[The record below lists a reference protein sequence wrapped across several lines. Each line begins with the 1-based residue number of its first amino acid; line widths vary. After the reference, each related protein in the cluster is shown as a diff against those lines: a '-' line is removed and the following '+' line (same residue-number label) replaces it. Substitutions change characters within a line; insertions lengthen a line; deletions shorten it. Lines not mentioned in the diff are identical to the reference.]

1 MLPLL
6 SGLSFQVGF
15 LAFGAICAFAIAWL
29 VIFIL
34 IAIWVY
40 RDAESRGMGGALW
53 LIIVILLGI
62 IGLIVYLIVRGSHPV
77 GGTAAPYAAY
87 PPQYPPP
94 AYPPQQPPAA
104 PAGAATC
111 KNCGSPLNPGAAFCP
126 RCGAKV

>member
-1 MLPLL
+1 MLAFL
-6 SGLSFQVGF
+6 SGLQFQVGF
-15 LAFGAICAFAIAWL
+15 LAFGALCAFAIGWL
-29 VIFIL
+29 VIAIL

-53 LIIVILLGI
+53 LIIVILLGL

-77 GGTAAPYAAY
+77 GGTQAAYAAY

-104 PAGAATC
+104 AAGAATC
-111 KNCGSPLNPGAAFCP
+111 KNCGSPLNPGAGFCP